1 MARMRPYLFFSVAL
15 AIAGCGA
22 STARSGPLYE
32 GRAESEPTMECMPD
46 PDVTDDAFTLHMRRG
61 RELAQA
67 SFEVPDPQVPTD
79 RSAAALTAWSD
90 GELRAWLENKTHA
103 VDAAREELDLAA
115 EEDHRQRIVGGAL
128 VGLMFEDIA
137 RVLSAVPSPDD
148 LAEEPEILE
157 AFHHVIEGQARPYL
171 ETARQAYHACALN
184 ARRPETMAHWARFCR
199 RRMDRLPDGLAPEVR
214 TDSTEVEV
222 LVD

>member
-1 MARMRPYLFFSVAL
+1 MRVSLVVSIVLTL
-15 AIAGCGA
+15 AACGP
-22 STARSGPLYE
+22 STTRPGPLYV
-32 GRAESEPTMECMPD
+32 GRADAEPAMECMPD
-46 PDVTDDAFTLHMRRG
+46 PDVTDETFTLHMRRG

-67 SFEVPDPQVPTD
+67 SFEVPDPEVPADHT
-79 RSAAALTAWSD
+79 AAALTAWSD
-90 GELRAWLENKTHA
+90 GALRVWLENKTHA

-137 RVLSAVPSPDD
+137 RVLRAVPSPDD
-148 LAEEPEILE
+148 LAQEPEILE

-199 RRMDRLPDGLAPEVR
+199 RRMDRLPDGPVSGV
-214 TDSTEVEV
+214 DSDTTEVEV

>member
-1 MARMRPYLFFSVAL
+1 MPAMRVLVVSLVVL
-15 AIAGCGA
+15 AFAGCGA
-22 STARSGPLYE
+22 PTTRPGPLYV
-32 GRAESEPTMECMPD
+32 GRADAEPGMECMPD
-46 PDVTDDAFTLHMRRG
+46 PDVTDDTFTLHMRRG

-67 SFEVPDPQVPTD
+67 SFEIPDPEIPAD
-79 RSAAALTAWSD
+79 HSAASLTAWSD
-90 GELRAWLENKTHA
+90 GDLRAWLENKTHA

-115 EEDHRQRIVGGAL
+115 EEDHRQRIIGGAL

-137 RVLSAVPSPDD
+137 RVLRSVPSPED
-148 LAEEPEILE
+148 LSEEPEILE

-184 ARRPETMAHWARFCR
+184 ARRPETMTHWARFCR
-199 RRMDRLPDGLAPEVR
+199 RRMDRLPEGLEGDVA

>member
-1 MARMRPYLFFSVAL
+1 MRALLLLSLAGVLF
-15 AIAGCGA
+15 GCGA
-22 STARSGPLYE
+22 STTREGPLYV
-32 GRAESEPTMECMPD
+32 GRADAEPGIECMPD
-46 PDVTDDAFTLHMRRG
+46 PDVTDASFTLHMRRG
-61 RELAQA
+61 RELAEA
-67 SFEVPDPQVPTD
+67 SFEVPDPEVPADHT
-79 RSAAALTAWSD
+79 AAALTAWSD

-137 RVLSAVPSPDD
+137 RVLRAVPSPDD
-148 LAEEPEILE
+148 LADEPEILE

-171 ETARQAYHACALN
+171 ETARRAYHACALN

-199 RRMDRLPDGLAPEVR
+199 QRMDRLPEGQESGV
-214 TDSTEVEV
+214 DSDTTEVEV